1 MSPQSGSCV
10 VSGRGIEVA
19 MVATRV
25 DVPTVV
31 RQGLTGKRRDL
42 KGAGFAWALLIALLI
57 SLLTLSA
64 LLWVVIVD
72 SLPVWAQRTVGDFL
86 TSQLSADPEVAG
98 VWQAFYGSLLLM
110 AFVIVFAI
118 PTGVASAIYL
128 EEYAVDNR
136 FSRTI
141 NAIIRNLAGVPSIV
155 YGLLGLALFVK
166 LLGSITG
173 PEVEGRSLIA
183 GGLTLAV
190 LVLPIVIITTAE
202 ALRAVPNSIR
212 EGAYG
217 VGATRFQVVRHHVL
231 PVAAPGIFTGTILSI
246 ARAFGEAAPLLLVG
260 GITTF
265 FQSGADSTFLDVLQ
279 GRFSAMPVLVFSWAR
294 LPQEGFVALTAALI
308 LLMLVML
315 FLINFTAIY
324 LRNRYE
330 KPV

>member
-1 MSPQSGSCV
+1 
-10 VSGRGIEVA
+10 
-19 MVATRV
+19 MVTTSV
-25 DVPTVV
+25 DVPAVV
-31 RQGLTGKRRDL
+31 RQSLSGKGRDRR
-42 KGAGFAWALLIALLI
+42 GALFAWALLLAMLL
-57 SLLTLSA
+57 SLLVLAVLIWDVTA
-64 LLWVVIVD
+64 D
-72 SLPVWAQRTVGDFL
+72 SLSVWTERTFGDFVG
-86 TSQLSADPEVAG
+86 SQLSANPDVAG
-98 VWQAFYGSLLLM
+98 IWQAFYGSLLLM
-110 AFVIVFAI
+110 VFVIVFAV

-128 EEYAVDNR
+128 EEYAVDNKI
-136 FSRTI
+136 SRTI
-141 NAIIRNLAGVPSIV
+141 NAAIRNLAGVPSIV
-155 YGLLGLALFVK
+155 YGILGLAIFVK
-166 LLGSITG
+166 LLGEVTG
-173 PEVEGRSLIA
+173 PQVEGRSLIS

-202 ALRAVPNSIR
+202 ALRAVPNGIR

-217 VGATRFQVVRHHVL
+217 VGATRFQTIRYHVL

-294 LPQEGFVALTAALI
+294 LPQEGFRALTAALI
-308 LLMLVML
+308 VVMLVVL

-330 KPV
+330 KTV

>member
-1 MSPQSGSCV
+1 V
-10 VSGRGIEVA
+10 VS
-19 MVATRV
+19 TSV
-25 DVPTVV
+25 DVPAVV
-31 RQGLTGKRRDL
+31 RQSLSGKGRDRTGAL
-42 KGAGFAWALLIALLI
+42 FAWALLLALLI
-57 SLLTLSA
+57 SLLILA
-64 LLWVVIVD
+64 VLLWDVIAD
-72 SLPVWAQRTVGDFL
+72 SLSVWADRSLRDFVG
-86 TSQLSADPEVAG
+86 SQLSANPDVAG
-98 VWQAFYGSLLLM
+98 IWQAFYGSLLLM
-110 AFVIVFAI
+110 VFVIVFAV

-136 FSRTI
+136 ISRII
-141 NAIIRNLAGVPSIV
+141 NAAIRNLAGVPSIV
-155 YGLLGLALFVK
+155 YGILGLAIFVK
-166 LLGSITG
+166 LLGEVTG
-173 PEVEGRSLIA
+173 PGVEGRSLVS

-212 EGAYG
+212 EGAFG
-217 VGATRFQVVRHHVL
+217 VGATRFQAIRHHVL

-294 LPQEGFVALTAALI
+294 LPQEGFRALTAALI
-308 LLMLVML
+308 VVMLVVL
-315 FLINFTAIY
+315 LLINFTAIY

-330 KPV
+330 KTV

>member
-1 MSPQSGSCV
+1 V
-10 VSGRGIEVA
+10 VS
-19 MVATRV
+19 TSV
-25 DVPTVV
+25 DVPAVV
-31 RQGLTGKRRDL
+31 RQSLTGRGRDRTGTL
-42 KGAGFAWALLIALLI
+42 FAWLLILALLL
-57 SLLTLSA
+57 SLLVLA
-64 LLWVVIVD
+64 VLLWDVIAD
-72 SLPVWAQRTVGDFL
+72 SLSVWTDRSFGDFVG
-86 TSQLSADPEVAG
+86 SQLSANPDVAG
-98 VWQAFYGSLLLM
+98 IWQAFYGSLLLM
-110 AFVIVFAI
+110 VFVIVFAV

-136 FSRTI
+136 ISRTI
-141 NAIIRNLAGVPSIV
+141 NAAIRNLAGVPSIV
-155 YGLLGLALFVK
+155 YGILGLAIFVK
-166 LLGSITG
+166 LLGEVTG
-173 PEVEGRSLIA
+173 PGVEGRSLVA

-212 EGAYG
+212 EGAFG
-217 VGATRFQVVRHHVL
+217 VGATRFQAIRYHVL

-294 LPQEGFVALTAALI
+294 LPQEGFRALTAALI
-308 LLMLVML
+308 VVMLVVL
-315 FLINFTAIY
+315 LLINFTAIY

-330 KPV
+330 KTV

>member
-1 MSPQSGSCV
+1 V
-10 VSGRGIEVA
+10 VTTS
-19 MVATRV
+19 V
-25 DVPTVV
+25 DVPAVV
-31 RQGLTGKRRDL
+31 RQSLSGKGGDR
-42 KGAGFAWALLIALLI
+42 KGTLFAWALLLALLL
-57 SLLTLSA
+57 SLLVLAVLIWDVTA
-64 LLWVVIVD
+64 D
-72 SLPVWAQRTVGDFL
+72 SLSVWTERTFGDFVG
-86 TSQLSADPEVAG
+86 SQLSANPDVAG
-98 VWQAFYGSLLLM
+98 IWQAFYGSLLLM
-110 AFVIVFAI
+110 VFVIVFAV

-128 EEYAVDNR
+128 EEYAVDNKI
-136 FSRTI
+136 SRTI
-141 NAIIRNLAGVPSIV
+141 NAAIRNLAGVPSIV
-155 YGLLGLALFVK
+155 YGILGLAIFVK
-166 LLGSITG
+166 LLGEVTG
-173 PEVEGRSLIA
+173 PQVEGRSLIS

-202 ALRAVPNSIR
+202 ALRAVPNGIR

-217 VGATRFQVVRHHVL
+217 VGATRFQTIRYHVL

-294 LPQEGFVALTAALI
+294 LPQEGFRALTAALI
-308 LLMLVML
+308 VVMLVVL

-330 KPV
+330 KTV

>member
-1 MSPQSGSCV
+1 
-10 VSGRGIEVA
+10 
-19 MVATRV
+19 MVATYV
-25 DVPTVV
+25 DVPEVV
-31 RQGLTGKRRDL
+31 RQGLSGKGRDR
-42 KGAGFAWALLIALLI
+42 KGTIFAWALLIGLLLSLLI
-57 SLLTLSA
+57 LAA
-64 LLWVVIVD
+64 LLWDVIAD
-72 SLPVWAQRTVGDFL
+72 SLPVWAQRTIGNFL
-86 TSQLSADPEVAG
+86 GSQLSANPDVAG
-98 VWQAFYGSLLLM
+98 IWQAFYGSLLLM
-110 AFVIVFAI
+110 VFVVVFAV

-128 EEYAVDNR
+128 EEYATDNR
-136 FSRTI
+136 FSRFI

-166 LLGSITG
+166 LLGSLTG
-173 PEVEGRSLIA
+173 PEVEGRSLIS

-202 ALRAVPNSIR
+202 ALRAVPNAIR

-217 VGATRFQVVRHHVL
+217 VGATRFQTIRHHVL
-231 PVAAPGIFTGTILSI
+231 PVAAPGIFTGSILSI

-294 LPQEGFVALTAALI
+294 LPQEGFRALTAALI
-308 LLMLVML
+308 VVML
-315 FLINFTAIY
+315 IVLFLVNFTAVY

-330 KPV
+330 KSV

>member
-1 MSPQSGSCV
+1 M
-10 VSGRGIEVA
+10 VS
-19 MVATRV
+19 TSV
-25 DVPTVV
+25 DVPAVV
-31 RQGLTGKRRDL
+31 RQSLTGRGRDRTGTL
-42 KGAGFAWALLIALLI
+42 FAWLLILALLL
-57 SLLTLSA
+57 SLLVLA
-64 LLWVVIVD
+64 VLLWDVIAD
-72 SLPVWAQRTVGDFL
+72 SLSVWTDRSFGDFVG
-86 TSQLSADPEVAG
+86 SQLSANPDVAG
-98 VWQAFYGSLLLM
+98 IWQAFYGSLLLM
-110 AFVIVFAI
+110 VFVIVFAV

-136 FSRTI
+136 ISRTI
-141 NAIIRNLAGVPSIV
+141 NAAIRNLAGVPSIV
-155 YGLLGLALFVK
+155 YGILGLAIFVK
-166 LLGSITG
+166 LLGEVTG
-173 PEVEGRSLIA
+173 PGVEGRSLVA

-212 EGAYG
+212 EGAFG
-217 VGATRFQVVRHHVL
+217 VGATRFQAIRYHVL

-294 LPQEGFVALTAALI
+294 LPQEGFRALTAALI
-308 LLMLVML
+308 VVMLVVL
-315 FLINFTAIY
+315 LLINFTAIY

-330 KPV
+330 KTV

>member
-1 MSPQSGSCV
+1 
-10 VSGRGIEVA
+10 
-19 MVATRV
+19 MVLTPV
-25 DVPTVV
+25 DVPAVV
-31 RQGLTGKRRDL
+31 RQSLSGKGRDRSGTL
-42 KGAGFAWALLIALLI
+42 FAWALMLALLL
-57 SLLTLSA
+57 SLLILA
-64 LLWVVIVD
+64 VLLWDVIAD
-72 SLPVWAQRTVGDFL
+72 SLSVWTDRSFADFVG
-86 TSQLSADPEVAG
+86 SQLSANPDVAG
-98 VWQAFYGSLLLM
+98 IWQAFYGSLLLM
-110 AFVIVFAI
+110 MFVIVFAV

-136 FSRTI
+136 ISRTI
-141 NAIIRNLAGVPSIV
+141 NAAIRNLAGVPSIV
-155 YGLLGLALFVK
+155 YGILGLAIFVK
-166 LLGSITG
+166 LLGEVTG
-173 PEVEGRSLIA
+173 PGVEGRSLVS

-212 EGAYG
+212 EGAFG
-217 VGATRFQVVRHHVL
+217 VGATRFQAIRYHVL

-294 LPQEGFVALTAALI
+294 LPQEGFRALTAALI
-308 LLMLVML
+308 VVMLVVL
-315 FLINFTAIY
+315 LLINFTAIY

-330 KPV
+330 KTV

>member
-1 MSPQSGSCV
+1 V
-10 VSGRGIEVA
+10 
-19 MVATRV
+19 VATSV
-25 DVPTVV
+25 DVPAVV
-31 RQGLTGKRRDL
+31 RQSLTGKRRDL
-42 KGAGFAWALLIALLI
+42 KGTLFAWALLLCLML
-57 SLLTLSA
+57 SLLVLA
-64 LLWVVIVD
+64 VLLWDVISD
-72 SLPVWAQRTVGDFL
+72 SLPVWAERTFGDFL
-86 TSQLSADPEVAG
+86 GSQLSANPEVAG
-98 VWQAFYGSLLLM
+98 IWQAFYGSLLLM
-110 AFVIVFAI
+110 VFVILVAV

-141 NAIIRNLAGVPSIV
+141 NAVIRNLAGVPSIV
-155 YGLLGLALFVK
+155 YGILGLALFVK
-166 LLGSITG
+166 LWGSLTG
-173 PEVEGRSLIA
+173 PEVEGRSMIA

-212 EGAYG
+212 EGAIG
-217 VGATRFQVVRHHVL
+217 VGATRFQTVRHHVL
-231 PVAAPGIFTGTILSI
+231 PIASPGILTGTILSI

-294 LPQEGFVALTAALI
+294 LPDEGFRALTAALI
-308 LLMLVML
+308 VVMLVVL

-330 KPV
+330 KTI

>member
-1 MSPQSGSCV
+1 
-10 VSGRGIEVA
+10 
-19 MVATRV
+19 V
-25 DVPTVV
+25 DVPAVV
-31 RQGLTGKRRDL
+31 RQSLSGKGRDRRGTL
-42 KGAGFAWALLIALLI
+42 FAWALLLAMLL
-57 SLLTLSA
+57 SLLVLAVLIWDVTA
-64 LLWVVIVD
+64 D
-72 SLPVWAQRTVGDFL
+72 SLSVWTERTFGDFVG
-86 TSQLSADPEVAG
+86 SQLSANPDVAG
-98 VWQAFYGSLLLM
+98 IWQAFYGSLLLM
-110 AFVIVFAI
+110 VFVIVFAV

-128 EEYAVDNR
+128 EEYAVDNKI
-136 FSRTI
+136 SRTI
-141 NAIIRNLAGVPSIV
+141 NAAIRNLAGVPSIV
-155 YGLLGLALFVK
+155 YGILGLAIFVK
-166 LLGSITG
+166 LLGEVTG
-173 PEVEGRSLIA
+173 PQVEGRSLIS

-202 ALRAVPNSIR
+202 ALRAVPNGIR

-217 VGATRFQVVRHHVL
+217 VGATRFQTIRYHVL

-294 LPQEGFVALTAALI
+294 LPQEGFRALTAALI
-308 LLMLVML
+308 VVMLVVL

-330 KPV
+330 KTV

>member
-1 MSPQSGSCV
+1 
-10 VSGRGIEVA
+10 
-19 MVATRV
+19 V
-25 DVPTVV
+25 DVPAVV
-31 RQGLTGKRRDL
+31 RQSLSGKGRDRTGAL
-42 KGAGFAWALLIALLI
+42 FAWALLLALLI
-57 SLLTLSA
+57 SLLILA
-64 LLWVVIVD
+64 VLLWDVIAD
-72 SLPVWAQRTVGDFL
+72 SLSVWADRSLRDFVG
-86 TSQLSADPEVAG
+86 SQLSANPDVAG
-98 VWQAFYGSLLLM
+98 IWQAFYGSLLLM
-110 AFVIVFAI
+110 VFVIVFAV

-136 FSRTI
+136 ISRII
-141 NAIIRNLAGVPSIV
+141 NAAIRNLAGVPSIV
-155 YGLLGLALFVK
+155 YGILGLAIFVK
-166 LLGSITG
+166 LLGEVTG
-173 PEVEGRSLIA
+173 PGVEGRSLVS

-212 EGAYG
+212 EGAFG
-217 VGATRFQVVRHHVL
+217 VGATRFQAIRHHVL

-294 LPQEGFVALTAALI
+294 LPQEGFRALTAALI
-308 LLMLVML
+308 VVMLVVL
-315 FLINFTAIY
+315 LLINFTAIY

-330 KPV
+330 KTV